1 MNMTTTQLLHGMP
14 TQDLQAG
21 DVVLC
26 YGMRVRLD
34 TLRTRHGGHYFSRD
48 GVTEGKCS
56 GGDVPELDDNAC
68 VVVYSWSGTVL
79 NLAEV
84 RAEDV
89 VPMSWLRT
97 EKWVSGWVTDRND
110 QWTVQGNFRATWT
123 VERHGKA
130 RHDQTLRF
138 RAHDIVFTPSGLRCE
153 VIGYTSFATHTV
165 ALMQIGGQH
174 DRRRFSEHES
184 VLTLDGSSS

>member
-1 MNMTTTQLLHGMP
+1 MNRKEAHEYLFAHGITIYEFRTDM
-14 TQDLQAG
+14 
-21 DVVLC
+21 
-26 YGMRVRLD
+26 LD
-34 TLRTRHGGHYFSRD
+34 
-48 GVTEGKCS
+48 
-56 GGDVPELDDNAC
+56 
-68 VVVYSWSGTVL
+68 
-79 NLAEV
+79 LAEV
-84 RAEDV
+84 DGTSQTV
-89 VPMSWLRT
+89 KGIT
-97 EKWVSGWVTDRND
+97 VTYNLNAGAGFECWD
-110 QWTVQGNFRATWT
+110 
-123 VERHGKA
+123 A